1 MCDGDSSLRTSLA
14 AAQIAGRGFMTIEDE
29 RPDST
34 CKRTQTL
41 VSPSTL
47 IVLMQKFSEII
58 DVHPR
63 SHTAN
68 AARTWK
74 LTSEPITPAAD
85 RPLLHQPVETA
96 DTHPEHEQ
104 YRPGNTSCC
113 NARPLAPIPHGGN
126 GCAQPVAL
134 VGILEKTPENS
145 YFSLV
150 IAFSQNSSDSSS
162 SSSHTR

>member
-14 AAQIAGRGFMTIEDE
+14 AAQIAGCVFMTIEDE
-29 RPDST
+29 RPDSA

-63 SHTAN
+63 GHTAN
-68 AARTWK
+68 AARTGH
-74 LTSEPITPAAD
+74 LTAEPFTPAAD

-96 DTHPEHEQ
+96 DTHPKHEQ
-104 YRPGNTSCC
+104 YRPGNTSGC
-113 NARPLAPIPHGGN
+113 NARFFTPIPHAEN
-126 GCAQPVAL
+126 GCTQPVTL
-134 VGILEKTPENS
+134 IGILEETPENS
-145 YFSLV
+145 YFSFV
-150 IAFSQNSSDSSS
+150 ITRAQNSSESSS